1 MMNYVLSGINI
12 YPIKSLGG
20 ISLNEAEV
28 TDRGL
33 KYDRRWMLVDVNGNF
48 ITQRVYP
55 QMSQI
60 NVSIENDI
68 LKFTHKHNSSLS
80 FSIPVKNITGEYD
93 NVVVW
98 EDVVNA
104 EYVSKEAD
112 DWFSEVLRINC
123 RLVHMPDKASRIV
136 DKKYALKNEIVSFAD
151 AYPFLVIGQSSL
163 DDLNS
168 RLKEKVLMN
177 RFRPNLVFAGGEP
190 FDEDKMKSFKIG
202 DVVFYPVKQCARCVV
217 TTIDQESGIKGKEP
231 LQTLS
236 TYRTINN
243 KVMFGQN
250 LLHEGKGIIKTGSA
264 LENIEWT

>member
-1 MMNYVLSGINI
+1 MTNYTLSDIII
-12 YPIKSLGG
+12 YPVKSLGG

-28 TDRGL
+28 MDRGL
-33 KYDRRWMLVDVNGNF
+33 KYDRRWMLVDKSGKF

-60 NVSIENDI
+60 NVAIENDL
-68 LKFTHKHNSSLS
+68 LKFTHKHNLDLS
-80 FSIPVKNITGEYD
+80 FYVPAKDYNNEQA

-98 EDVVNA
+98 EDNVNA
-104 EYVSKEAD
+104 VYVSKEAD
-112 DWFSEVLRINC
+112 EWFREVLKINC
-123 RLVHMPDKASRIV
+123 RLVHMPEEAARLV
-136 DKKYALKNEIVSFAD
+136 DKKYASKNEIVSFAD

-168 RLKEKVLMN
+168 RLNEKVLMN
-177 RFRPNLVFAGGEP
+177 RFRPNLVFTGGQP
-190 FDEDKMKSFKIG
+190 FDEDKWKSFKIN
-202 DVVFYPVKQCARCVV
+202 DVIFYPVKPCARCVV

-236 TYRTINN
+236 SYRTINN

-264 LENIEWT
+264 LENIEWK

>member
-1 MMNYVLSGINI
+1 MTNYILSEVNI
-12 YPIKSLGG
+12 YPVKSLGG

-33 KYDRRWMLVDVNGNF
+33 KYDRRWMLVDENGKF
-48 ITQRVYP
+48 ITQRMYP

-60 NVSIENDI
+60 IVEIKNDF
-68 LKFTHKHNSSLS
+68 LKFIHKQNSNLS
-80 FSIPVKNITGEYD
+80 FSIPVENYNNGHD

-98 EDVVNA
+98 DDTVNA

-112 DWFSEVLRINC
+112 EWFREVLKINC
-123 RLVHMPDKASRIV
+123 RLVHMPEEAARLV
-136 DKKYALKNEIVSFAD
+136 DKKYASKNEIVSFAD

-168 RLKEKVLMN
+168 RLIEKVLMN
-177 RFRPNLVFAGGEP
+177 RFRPNLVFTGGEP
-190 FDEDKMKSFKIG
+190 FNEDKMKNFKIG
-202 DVVFYPVKQCARCVV
+202 DVVFYPVKPCARCVV
-217 TTIDQESGIKGKEP
+217 TTIEQESGIKGKEP

-236 TYRTINN
+236 SYRTINN

-250 LLHEGKGIIKTGSA
+250 LLHEGKGIIKTGST
-264 LENIEWT
+264 LDNIEWK